1 MSSEHHN
8 TQTDS
13 HDQFQFFQKELEL
26 VQSLIPV
33 IVTSLQDSSI
43 LYLNDVASSFFH
55 IPRDKVTGLNATEFW
70 ADDRQRCHFLEL
82 LRRQNRV
89 NDYEATLVTGKGE
102 KRYVLL
108 SATLTSHNNQQ
119 VSYTVLTDITA
130 QKQAEIDL
138 QKTQK
143 RYRELYNLMRLM
155 SDTVPDLIWAKN
167 LDDRY
172 LFGNKA
178 LCETLLKCRPGESPL
193 GKDDHFFAE
202 REHEEGYTHTFAENS
217 SESDNIVKI
226 TRMAGKFL
234 EVGQVR
240 NTDLVLDVH
249 KAPLFNNDGC
259 LIGTVGAA
267 RDVTRDNH
275 LLTELKKSENMYKLL
290 ANNVKDVIWT
300 TDDELNIT
308 YVTPSIEELTGY
320 TPAEF
325 IGLPQEDHFTES
337 FRQQY
342 TSVRRFLLK
351 EARRGSPNT
360 RLWEFQWAHKS
371 GHSIWI
377 ETSTSAIYDNDGR
390 FEGFVCVTRET
401 TKKVEDRHELEKAK
415 EDALQASRAKSE
427 FLANMSHEIRTPM
440 NGVLGMLQLLQ
451 KTSLSGE
458 QQNYVETALVSGT
471 SLLKIISDILDF
483 SKIEAGKIDLEAR
496 SFSLK
501 GMIDSITA
509 NFENLV
515 DHEFVR
521 LHSMIDATLPT
532 HIIGDET
539 RLRQILYNL
548 IGNAVKFTEKG
559 HISLRAHAEDDLDDT
574 VRIIFTVEDTGIGIA
589 NSKIDVLFDPFV
601 QADGSFQR
609 RFSGTGLGLSI
620 VRQLVEL
627 MEGEVDVESEP
638 GRGTLIRFSILAR
651 PVSPGGSREEQT
663 AVRRAVK
670 TDFLNVLVVE
680 DEKINAMVVTAIL
693 EKLGHTPTL
702 VHDGSKALE
711 ILKDNEFDC
720 ILMDIQMPQMDGIE
734 TARAIRGGGRG
745 RNREVPIIA
754 LTAHAMKGDRERF
767 LEAGMNDYI
776 TKPVSIDGL
785 EAVLQDI
792 AGRQ

>member
-13 HDQFQFFQKELEL
+13 RSQFQFFQKELEK

-33 IVTSLQDSSI
+33 TVISLQDSSV
-43 LYLNDVASSFFH
+43 LYINDVASAFFH
-55 IPRDKVTGLNATEFW
+55 ISRDKATGRNATDFW
-70 ADDRQRCHFLEL
+70 ADGRQRSHFIDL
-82 LRRQNRV
+82 LRRQERV
-89 NDYEATLVTGKGE
+89 IDYEATLVTAKGE

-108 SATLTSHNNQQ
+108 SATLTSHNDQQ
-119 VSYTVLTDITA
+119 VSYNVLTDITA

-167 LDDRY
+167 LDDKY
-172 LFGNKA
+172 LFANKA
-178 LCETLLKCRPGESPL
+178 LCQTLLKCRPGESPL

-202 REHEEGYTHTFAENS
+202 REHEEGYTHTFAES
-217 SESDNIVKI
+217 CSESDKVVKV
-226 TRMAGKFL
+226 TRMAAKFL
-234 EVGQVR
+234 EEGKVR
-240 NTDLVLDVH
+240 NTDLVLDIH
-249 KAPLFNNDGC
+249 KAPLFDNDGC

-267 RDVTRDNH
+267 RDVTRDIYILN
-275 LLTELKKSENMYKLL
+275 ELKKSENMYKLL

-308 YVTPSIEELTGY
+308 YITPSIEELTGY

-325 IGLPQEDHFTES
+325 IGLPKEELFIES

-342 TSVRRFLLK
+342 ASVRRFLLK

-360 RLWEFQWAHKS
+360 RLWEFQWARKS
-371 GHSIWI
+371 GHSIWV

-401 TKKVEDRHELEKAK
+401 TEKVKDRHELEKAK

-471 SLLKIISDILDF
+471 SLIKIISDILDF
-483 SKIEAGKIDLEAR
+483 SKIEAGKVDLEAR
-496 SFSLK
+496 AFSLK

-509 NFENLV
+509 NFENLI
-515 DHEFVR
+515 DHELVS
-521 LHSMIDATLPT
+521 LHSTIDANLPP

-559 HISLRAHAEDDLDDT
+559 HITLRAHSEDTLDGK

-589 NSKIDVLFDPFV
+589 SDKIDVLFDPFV

-609 RFSGTGLGLSI
+609 RYSGTGLGLSI
-620 VRQLVEL
+620 VKQLVEL

-638 GRGTLIRFSILAR
+638 SRGTVIRFSILAR
-651 PVSPGGSREEQT
+651 SVSADSPHEEEP
-663 AVRRAVK
+663 AVRRAAK
-670 TDFLNVLVVE
+670 SDFLNVLVVE
-680 DEKINAMVVTAIL
+680 DEKINALVVTAIL
-693 EKLGHTPTL
+693 EKLGHTSTL
-702 VHDGSKALE
+702 VHDGSKAIE
-711 ILKDNEFDC
+711 ILKENQFDC

-734 TARAIRGGGRG
+734 TARAIRGERRG

-785 EAVLQDI
+785 EAALQDI